1 MIPVTKG
8 MIRVLP
14 DNRIAIGP
22 DLVVDSQDVADS
34 LRQALLIMSHEID
47 ELAEL
52 PPVEVVPGGFAMAG
66 RFYQEEIYPLYNY
79 MDADR

>member
-1 MIPVTKG
+1 MTAVTKG

-14 DNRIAIGP
+14 DNSIAIGP

-47 ELAEL
+47 ELAEQ
-52 PPVEVVPGGFAMAG
+52 PPVEAVPGGFVMAG
-66 RFYQEEIYPLYNY
+66 RFYQDEIYPLFNY